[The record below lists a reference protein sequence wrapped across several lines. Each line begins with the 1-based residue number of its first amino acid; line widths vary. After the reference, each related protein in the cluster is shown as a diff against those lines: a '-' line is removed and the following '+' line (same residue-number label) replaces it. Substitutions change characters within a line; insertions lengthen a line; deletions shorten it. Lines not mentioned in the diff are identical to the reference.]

1 MANDDYVSARRSGEQ
16 RAASFGGEIKCPEGV
31 SLWKKTEGK
40 HTFRII
46 ATPAGEHNAAAAP
59 GKFFHCLRYYSH
71 GQVGPD
77 GARVVCTKKTHGC
90 GGKCAVCDA
99 RAAMIADGED
109 EKITDGMA
117 PKERCAMLVRVDD
130 GDLQIYA
137 DSYHALAKAIDS
149 AIDLAED
156 GECDMLAHHTEG
168 AKLIVGRFN
177 EQNIGKGTW
186 IACDTVAISK
196 DADPLSKADIK
207 VARNTVLDEC
217 LVILDYAAVTAMIA
231 GGPPKSKK
239 RDDDEDEAP
248 KKKGKPSRDEDED
261 DTPPKRKG
269 RPSDE
274 DDDDTPPKRS
284 KRPADED
291 DEDDE
296 DEKPKRKTRPADEDD
311 EDEAPP
317 KRTKRPAADDGDDDP
332 PKRTKRPADDED
344 DEPPKRKKRPAEDED
359 EDDDPPKRTKRP
371 ADDDDDEKPAK
382 KPSKAKAGDD
392 DDDW

>member
-90 GGKCAVCDA
+90 GGKCAVCDD
-99 RAAMIADGED
+99 RAMKIADGED

-137 DSYHALAKAIDS
+137 DSYHAFARALDS

-168 AKLIVGRFN
+168 AKLVVGRFN
-177 EQNIGKGTW
+177 EKNIGNGTW
-186 IACDTVAISK
+186 ISCETVSISK

-207 VARNTVLDEC
+207 VARSTVFDEC
-217 LVILDYAAVTAMIA
+217 LVILDYAAVKAMIA

-239 RDDDEDEAP
+239 RDDDEDEDAAS
-248 KKKGKPSRDEDED
+248 KKKGKPSRDDDEDE
-261 DTPPKRKG
+261 DTPPKRKS

-274 DDDDTPPKRS
+274 DEDDTPPKRS
-284 KRPADED
+284 KRPADEG
-291 DEDDE
+291 DE
-296 DEKPKRKTRPADEDD
+296 DEKPKRKARPADEDE

-317 KRTKRPAADDGDDDP
+317 KRTKRPSADDDDDEP
-332 PKRTKRPADDED
+332 PKRTKRPADED
-344 DEPPKRKKRPAEDED
+344 DEEDPPKRKKRPAEDED
-359 EDDDPPKRTKRP
+359 EDPPKRTKRP

>member
-40 HTFRII
+40 HRLRII

-99 RAAMIADGED
+99 RATMIADGED
-109 EKITDGMA
+109 EKITDAMA

-130 GDLQIYA
+130 GDLQIFA
-137 DSYHALAKAIDS
+137 DSYHAFAKALDA
-149 AIDLAED
+149 AIDLSED
-156 GECDMLAHHTEG
+156 GECDMLAHHTDG
-168 AKLIVGRFN
+168 AKLVVGRFN
-177 EQNIGKGTW
+177 EKNIGNGTW
-186 IACDTVAISK
+186 ISCDTVSISG
-196 DADPLSKADIK
+196 DADALSKADIK
-207 VARNTVLDEC
+207 VARSTVLDEC
-217 LVILDYAAVTAMIA
+217 LVILDYAAVKAMIA

-248 KKKGKPSRDEDED
+248 KKKSKPSRGSEDED
-261 DTPPKRKG
+261 DEPPKR
-269 RPSDE
+269 P
-274 DDDDTPPKRS
+274 
-284 KRPADED
+284 KRPADD
-291 DEDDE
+291 DDDDDAPPKRTKRPADEDDE

-317 KRTKRPAADDGDDDP
+317 KRAKRPADEDEDEPPKRTKRPADEDEDEPPKRKKRPADDEEDDP
-332 PKRTKRPADDED
+332 PKRTKRPADEDDED
-344 DEPPKRKKRPAEDED
+344 D
-359 EDDDPPKRTKRP
+359 
-371 ADDDDDEKPAK
+371 KPAK

>member
-40 HTFRII
+40 HRFRII
-46 ATPAGEHNAAAAP
+46 ATPAGDHNAAAAP

-117 PKERCAMLVRVDD
+117 PKERCAMLIRVDD
-130 GDLQIYA
+130 GDLQIFA
-137 DSYHALAKAIDS
+137 DSYHAFAKALDA
-149 AIDLAED
+149 AIDLSED
-156 GECDMLAHHTEG
+156 GECDMLAHHTDG
-168 AKLIVGRFN
+168 AKLVVGRFN
-177 EQNIGKGTW
+177 EKNIGNGTW
-186 IACDTVAISK
+186 ISCDTVSISG
-196 DADPLSKADIK
+196 DADALSKADIK
-207 VARNTVLDEC
+207 VARSTVLDEC
-217 LVILDYAAVTAMIA
+217 LVILDYVAVKAMIA

-239 RDDDEDEAP
+239 RDDAEDDEAP
-248 KKKGKPSRDEDED
+248 KKKGKPSRDDDEDE

-274 DDDDTPPKRS
+274 DEDDTSPKRS
-284 KRPADED
+284 KRPA

-296 DEKPKRKTRPADEDD
+296 DEKPKRKTRPTDEDD
-311 EDEAPP
+311 EDDAPP
-317 KRTKRPAADDGDDDP
+317 KRAKRPAAGDDDDEP
-332 PKRTKRPADDED
+332 PKRTKRPADED
-344 DEPPKRKKRPAEDED
+344 DEEDPPKRKKRPAEDED

-371 ADDDDDEKPAK
+371 ADDDDEKPAK

-392 DDDW
+392 DDW